1 MDIYILNLITLIIN
15 PYMILILYN
24 NFVSVIYFIYSFFK
38 IFVDFNMREY
48 YYFLYLL
55 FFFLFVNIL
64 LTDKLYIYKH
74 KYMCKFLYK
83 ITNII

>member
-1 MDIYILNLITLIIN
+1 
-15 PYMILILYN
+15 MILILYN

-64 LTDKLYIYKH
+64 LTDKLYI
-74 KYMCKFLYK
+74 
-83 ITNII
+83 